1 MSNVEEIMEKEYKF
15 RTLVKKDH
23 EFGANKFMI
32 GRLVGYQQLICDG
45 FREENSKIPHGIGN
59 IEEGTVLVCEC
70 TPDKY
75 DEFTKLVKRNF
86 PDDLCV
92 FNWSNEN

>member
-1 MSNVEEIMEKEYKF
+1 MINVEEIMEKECKF

-23 EFGANKFMI
+23 EFGDNKFML

-45 FREENSKIPHGIGN
+45 FREGSSKIPHGIGH

-75 DEFTKLVKRNF
+75 SEFTELVKQNF
-86 PDDLCV
+86 PDGLCV
-92 FNWSNEN
+92 FDWRNEN